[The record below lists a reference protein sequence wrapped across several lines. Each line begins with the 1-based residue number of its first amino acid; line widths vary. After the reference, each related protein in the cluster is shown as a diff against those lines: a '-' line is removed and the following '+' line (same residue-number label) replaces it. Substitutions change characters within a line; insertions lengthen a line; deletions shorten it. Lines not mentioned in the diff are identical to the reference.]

1 MTTMVDCLVLKLEE
15 CDMNSDRIDNT
26 VYILYDAYDQTYII
40 RGQREETTSRAA
52 CTYSFACDDENS
64 LADFLL
70 YMICSHN
77 TVNEILYNYDNLP
90 GDSNKITFEFLEK
103 YDDPTYEIS
112 GYDDQKL
119 RRKKLIRNLRMLKN
133 VFNYYN

>member
-1 MTTMVDCLVLKLEE
+1 MVDCLVLKLEE
-15 CDMNSDRIDNT
+15 CDVNSDRIDNT

>member
-1 MTTMVDCLVLKLEE
+1 MVDCLVLKLEE
-15 CDMNSDRIDNT
+15 CDVNRDKIDNT
-26 VYILYDAYDQTYII
+26 AYILYDTYEQTYII
-40 RGQREETTSRAA
+40 RGQRQETNTRAA
-52 CTYSFACDDENS
+52 CTYSFTCDDENS

-77 TVNEILYNYDNLP
+77 TVNEVLYNYDNLP
-90 GDSNKITFEFLEK
+90 DDCNKITFEFLAK

-112 GYDDQKL
+112 GYDAQKL
-119 RRKKLIRNLRMLKN
+119 RRKTLLRNLRMLKN